1 MKYKR
6 LTPVKLG
13 NLIIYG
19 RIGMDEQ
26 LITYVLSNIS
36 FGVLF
41 VWLLFDT
48 RKDSKERE
56 KKYQETIDK
65 LADKMAIVI
74 EIRDDVEEVKEKIKN
89 LEG

>member
-1 MKYKR
+1 
-6 LTPVKLG
+6 
-13 NLIIYG
+13 
-19 RIGMDEQ
+19 MDEQ
-26 LITYVLSNIS
+26 LITYVFSNIS

-74 EIRDDVEEVKEKIKN
+74 EIRDDVEEVKENLDDMKLKI
-89 LEG
+89 

>member
-1 MKYKR
+1 
-6 LTPVKLG
+6 
-13 NLIIYG
+13 
-19 RIGMDEQ
+19 MDEQ
-26 LITYVLSNIS
+26 LLTYVFSNIS

-65 LADKMAIVI
+65 LADKMAIALKCTL
-74 EIRDDVEEVKEKIKN
+74 RMVERGK
-89 LEG
+89 

>member
-1 MKYKR
+1 
-6 LTPVKLG
+6 
-13 NLIIYG
+13 
-19 RIGMDEQ
+19 MDEQ
-26 LITYVLSNIS
+26 LITFVLSNIS

-48 RKDSKERE
+48 RKDSIERE